1 LLNFDDTS
9 SIFFLDKSLL
19 SKNVMAEQ
27 STADKTAERMK
38 KLKELHLKRNEARN
52 LNHQEVVEE
61 SRRNNLPQNWEA
73 RKRRADWQLSEIEG
87 RKEAEA
93 DGKDYDREKMLSM
106 QADVA
111 HKIHE
116 SRRRKRN
123 PDQGFSDYEAMT
135 LRQYDRMTK
144 QIKPNMESYE
154 GQKEAMGEDFFPSS
168 NTLIQGSHYPSKEA
182 MDRLVAD
189 IGKQEDKR
197 TKFHRRRLYDPD
209 APIDFIN
216 ERNRKFNAKI
226 ERYFGEYTE
235 EIKQNLERGT
245 AV

>member
-1 LLNFDDTS
+1 
-9 SIFFLDKSLL
+9 
-19 SKNVMAEQ
+19 MAE
-27 STADKTAERMK
+27 SSASDKAAERMK
-38 KLKELHLKRNEARN
+38 KLKELHLKRNEARK

-61 SRRNNLPQNWEA
+61 SRRNTLPQNWEA
-73 RKRRADWQLSEIEG
+73 RKRRADWELQEIEG
-87 RKEAEA
+87 RKEADAE
-93 DGKDYDREKMLSM
+93 GKDFDRQKMLGM
-106 QADVA
+106 QADVV
-111 HKIHE
+111 HKMNE
-116 SRRRKRN
+116 AKRRKRN

-144 QIKPNMESYE
+144 QLKPDMASYE
-154 GQKEAMGEDFFPSS
+154 GQKQAMGEDFYPTS
-168 NTLIQGSHYPSKEA
+168 NTLIQGSHYPSKSA
-182 MDRLVAD
+182 MDRLAAD
-189 IGKQEDKR
+189 VEKQEEKR

-226 ERYFGEYTE
+226 ERYYGDYTE